1 MLFKFGKVTSPRC
14 SFCKLHD
21 ETIIAP
27 FYGCLIV
34 KAIWNPLKSVL
45 SNNRGGQISLW
56 APVFQT
62 RNFTCAPDRARE
74 KWVLKTKVYF
84 RSRHN

>member
-1 MLFKFGKVTSPRC
+1 MLFKFEKVTSPRC

-56 APVFQT
+56 APDF
-62 RNFTCAPDRARE
+62 RAHNFTCAPDRARE
-74 KWVLKTKVYF
+74 KWVLKTKVYV
-84 RSRHN
+84 